1 MDLFVNAE
9 KILLSKSDIDY
20 KKADKENMLE
30 NFTLKNLETKND
42 LLNRN
47 VATKSIIF
55 APFNS
60 SIKEFDDDT
69 YEFDLPFDNN
79 LMKFIGKVK
88 EANYQY
94 ELNNNSEIDN
104 YQIKKVNSKEFKD
117 KPANKSSQ
125 VATPGDIM
133 SNPISPPDY
142 SNKISSINTPRSE
155 SLSNKRAKGSN
166 LLLATPTLVIG
177 KINILIY

>member
-1 MDLFVNAE
+1 MLA
-9 KILLSKSDIDY
+9 KSDIDY
-20 KKADKENMLE
+20 KKADRENILE

-60 SIKEFDDDT
+60 SIRNTDDENFD
-69 YEFDLPFDNN
+69 YALAFDNN
-79 LMKFIGKVK
+79 LVKFVGKVK

-104 YQIKKVNSKEFKD
+104 YQIKKVNSKEKIPQIAS
-117 KPANKSSQ
+117 PA
-125 VATPGDIM
+125 DM
-133 SNPISPPDY
+133 FSNPISPQDY
-142 SNKISSINTPRSE
+142 SNRASSINTPRSE
-155 SLSNKRAKGSN
+155 SLTNKNPKNSSISM
-166 LLLATPTLVIG
+166 TTSTLVIG
-177 KINILIY
+177 N